1 MATSELQVLPEN
13 FNVSSETPEDG
24 RFVVPETL
32 SLGREP
38 AHLESAL
45 PPELARRVVAQ
56 MVSLA
61 RPASVRFTV
70 EGAGVSASLEL
81 PLRVEKRARATRLST
96 TKGAEGIEFVLEFGT
111 DGKGRLEFNVR
122 YAGLP
127 LDKAILYARFLNALY
142 SPEGALYMAS
152 SEQSEEKFELFRLP
166 LPLDGSRKG
175 DAEDR
180 VRLLEALVEVREA
193 TGVEFVHPAEM
204 EEEDLRNLN
213 HVLKAIRGGW
223 VALPVT
229 DFTTPMNRDGVK
241 NVLGLTAQ
249 EGEVLRALAMTAEWE
264 RVEVF
269 GAWVDLG
276 PSIRYV
282 YGARLVTPRS
292 EMERWLASGPA
303 DGSFEI
309 RWEPVDGARV
319 HVFYNEWPK
328 PSLAAIREDIMAFEE
343 VSGKSSEEF
352 HRAWDA
358 GEEWA
363 RGIEGGDVWI
373 NVLDA
378 ERHLLRQ
385 TD

>member
-13 FNVSSETPEDG
+13 FNLSSETPEDG
-24 RFVVPETL
+24 RFTVPETL

-45 PPELARRVVAQ
+45 PPDLARRVVAR

-61 RPASVRFTV
+61 RPVDVRFTV

-81 PLRVEKRARATRLST
+81 PLRAEKRTRDARLST
-96 TKGAEGIEFVLEFGT
+96 PKGTEGIQFVLEFGT

-127 LDKAILYARFLNALY
+127 LDKALTYARFLNALH
-142 SPEGALYMAS
+142 SPEGTLYMAS
-152 SEQSEEKFELFRLP
+152 SEQGEERFELFRLP
-166 LPLDGSRKG
+166 LPLDGSRKSE
-175 DAEDR
+175 AEDR
-180 VRLLEALVEVREA
+180 VRFLEALDEVSRA
-193 TGVEFVHPAEM
+193 TGAEFVHPAEV
-204 EEEDLRNLN
+204 EDEDLKNLN

-241 NVLGLTAQ
+241 NVLDLTAQ
-249 EGEVLRALAMTAEWE
+249 EGEVLRAFAMTAEWE
-264 RVEVF
+264 RVSVF

-282 YGARLVTPRS
+282 YGARLLTPRS
-292 EMERWLASGPA
+292 EMERWLASGSA
-303 DGSFEI
+303 DGSFDI

-319 HVFYNEWPK
+319 HVFYNEWPR
-328 PSLAAIREDIMAFEE
+328 PSLPAIREDIRAFEE
-343 VSGKSSEEF
+343 EIGEGSDEF
-352 HRAWDA
+352 RRAWDA
-358 GEEWA
+358 GEGWA
-363 RGIEGGDVWI
+363 RGVEGGDAWI
-373 NVLDA
+373 TLLDA
-378 ERHLLRQ
+378 ERHLLPQ

>member
-13 FNVSSETPEDG
+13 FNLSSEPPEDG

-45 PPELARRVVAQ
+45 PPDLARRVVAR

-61 RPASVRFTV
+61 RPVSVRFAV
-70 EGAGVSASLEL
+70 EGADVSASLEL
-81 PLRVEKRARATRLST
+81 PLRAEKQTRGARLST
-96 TKGAEGIEFVLEFGT
+96 PKGAEGIEFVLEFGA
-111 DGKGRLEFNVR
+111 DGKGRLEFDVR

-127 LDKAILYARFLNALY
+127 LDKALSYARFLSALH
-142 SPEGALYMAS
+142 SPEGALYVANP
-152 SEQSEEKFELFRLP
+152 EQGEEKRFELFR

-175 DAEDR
+175 EAEDR
-180 VRLLEALVEVREA
+180 LRFLEALGEVSKA
-193 TGVEFVHPAEM
+193 TGAEFVHPAEV
-204 EEEDLRNLN
+204 EDEDLKNLN
-213 HVLKAIRGGW
+213 HVLKAIRSGW

-229 DFTTPMNRDGVK
+229 DFTTPMNQDGVK
-241 NVLGLTAQ
+241 NVLDHTAQ
-249 EGEVLRALAMTAEWE
+249 EGEVLRAFAMTAEWE

-269 GAWVDLG
+269 DAWVDLG

-292 EMERWLASGPA
+292 EMEWWLASGSA
-303 DGSFEI
+303 DGSFDI

-319 HVFYNEWPK
+319 HVFYNEWPR
-328 PSLAAIREDIMAFEE
+328 PSLAAIREDIRAFEE
-343 VSGKSSEEF
+343 AFGRSSEEF
-352 HRAWDA
+352 RRAWDA
-358 GEEWA
+358 GEGWTREV
-363 RGIEGGDVWI
+363 EDGDAWMTL
-373 NVLDA
+373 LDA
-378 ERHLLRQ
+378 ERHLLPQ